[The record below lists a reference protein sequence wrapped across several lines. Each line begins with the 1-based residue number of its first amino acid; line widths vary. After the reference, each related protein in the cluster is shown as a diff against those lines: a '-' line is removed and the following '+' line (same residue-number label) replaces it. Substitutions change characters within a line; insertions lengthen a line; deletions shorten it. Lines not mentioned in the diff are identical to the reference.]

1 MFVYLLLVVLA
12 IAITT
17 EVGRRALAGQ
27 HFEHDLRL
35 GFEPVVDLTD

>member
-12 IAITT
+12 IAVTT
-17 EVGRRALAGQ
+17 EVGRRALAGH

-35 GFEPVVDLTD
+35 GFDPAVETTD